1 METEKKPN
9 GLLTSFEEIDAYEP
23 KEKHAIS
30 VCFDEYWHYEP
41 YDRYLECLS
50 ENVTKYKLVAVVDHY
65 HTSAVDEFVWL
76 LRELARVKLNY
87 AVCLSK
93 TDAKKAVKLLKR
105 LRSEIWEN
113 CGSPQ
118 KVVEHIESEYG
129 YGVWLEKTRDDLVWV
144 RMVTNESLFL
154 KFIENVFEFPV
165 TNNG

>member
-1 METEKKPN
+1 MIEKPKSL
-9 GLLTSFEEIDAYEP
+9 LLTSFEEIDAYEP

-41 YDRYLECLS
+41 YRQYDFHIRKG
-50 ENVTKYKLVAVVDHY
+50 NRKYRLVAIVDHS

-76 LRELARVKLNY
+76 CRELNRFQWNY

-113 CGSPQ
+113 CGSLQ
-118 KVVEHIESEYG
+118 KVVEHIESKYG
-129 YGVWLEKTRDDLVWV
+129 YGVWLEKTRDDLVPI
-144 RMVTNESLFL
+144 RMITDESLFED
-154 KFIENVFEFPV
+154 FIKNVFEFPV